1 VFAAKQ
7 AVLVPLMRAV
17 WTVPAARF
25 REDGR
30 RTMLNRESQGRTS
43 RRKGGEYTLLRRTR
57 GDVHHHKSR
66 LAAIPFATEQEDRT
80 LACRY
85 EMKYVINEPQ
95 ALAIMRFVEL
105 YLKLDPYSRVQPEGF
120 YPIVSLYLDSPDL
133 RLCRE
138 SLEGHKNRFK
148 LRIRSY
154 SDDPHAAVFLEIK
167 RRMNSIII
175 KSRARMRREDA
186 QNVVSGGVVAPR
198 GYRTDEDALRQFQL
212 YMHSISAGPMV
223 RIRYMRKAYEGDADN
238 RVRVTFDSEL
248 AYNIGSVNTFL
259 LNGDGW
265 RVNRVGGIVLEI
277 KFTGRYPIWLNQ
289 MVECFGLRSQSMS
302 KYATSI
308 RNSCLQGFCA
318 PKKPI
323 LRL

>member
-1 VFAAKQ
+1 
-7 AVLVPLMRAV
+7 ME
-17 WTVPAARF
+17 
-25 REDGR
+25 REGHP
-30 RTMLNRESQGRTS
+30 Q
-43 RRKGGEYTLLRRTR
+43 
-57 GDVHHHKSR
+57 KSR
-66 LAAIPFATEQEDRT
+66 AAVTPKAVEYVDRT

-95 ALAIMRFVEL
+95 AAAVMRFVEL
-105 YLKLDPYSRVQPEGF
+105 YLKPDPYSRMQADGF
-120 YPIVSLYLDSPDL
+120 YPIVNLYLDSPDL

-148 LRIRSY
+148 LRVRSY
-154 SDDPHAAVFLEIK
+154 SDEPQMPCFLEIK

-175 KSRARMRREDA
+175 KSRARMRREDVERA
-186 QNVVSGGVVAPR
+186 VSGSIVAPR

-212 YMHSISAGPMV
+212 YMHTITAGPV
-223 RIRYMRKAYEGDADN
+223 ARIRYMRKAYEGDADN
-238 RVRVTFDSEL
+238 RVRVTFDRDL
-248 AYNIGSVNTFL
+248 AYNIGSVNTVL

-265 RVNRVGGIVLEI
+265 RPHYVGGIILEV
-277 KFTGRYPIWLNQ
+277 KFTGRYPIWLSQ
-289 MVECFGLRSQSMS
+289 MAGCFGLRAQSMS

-318 PKKPI
+318 PKQPI